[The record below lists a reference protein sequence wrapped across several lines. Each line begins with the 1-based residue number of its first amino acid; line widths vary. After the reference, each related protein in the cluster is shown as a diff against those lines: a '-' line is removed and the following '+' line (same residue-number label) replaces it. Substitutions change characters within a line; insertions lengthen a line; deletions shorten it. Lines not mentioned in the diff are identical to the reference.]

1 MGETVLENIVVA
13 FSSGKDSVF
22 LVNQLLKDQRY
33 KIISLVTTCTDNG
46 NVTSHHID
54 EQLVEKQAEA
64 IGLPLYKIKMSEFT
78 TEKFEDGLISTMVY
92 FRAHFGV
99 TKIAYGDLFLE
110 EVKTYKEKLLAKH
123 GFELLL
129 PLWGQDTKTLA
140 QQMVEEGWKAAVI
153 SIDSTK
159 LSSGFLGKTLTK
171 EWLEALPSDVDPCGE
186 YGEYH
191 TFVYHGPIFKYPIP
205 IEIDNKFINA
215 IDRWK
220 FVGIKLKSNDLYKNK
235 ILAII
240 NQNE

>member
-1 MGETVLENIVVA
+1 MGDTVIENIVVA

-22 LVNQLLKDQRY
+22 LVNHLLKDQRY

-64 IGLPLYKIKMSEFT
+64 IGLPLYKIKLSEFT
-78 TEKFEDGLISTMVY
+78 TENFEDGLISTMVY
-92 FRAHFGV
+92 FRKHFGV
-99 TKIAYGDLFLE
+99 TKIAYGDLFLK
-110 EVKTYKEKLLAKH
+110 EVKTYKERLLTRH

-129 PLWGQDTKTLA
+129 PLWGQNTKTLA
-140 QQMVEEGWKAAVI
+140 RVMVEEGWKAAVI
-153 SIDSTK
+153 SINSTK
-159 LSSGFLGKTLTK
+159 LSTDFLGKTLRK

-191 TFVYHGPIFKYPIP
+191 TFVYDGPIFQYPIP
-205 IEIDNKFINA
+205 IEIDVQFINT

-220 FVGIKLKSNDLYKNK
+220 FVGIKLKG
-235 ILAII
+235 
-240 NQNE
+240 EERMR

>member
-1 MGETVLENIVVA
+1 MEETILENIVVA
-13 FSSGKDSVF
+13 FSSGKDSAF

-33 KIISLVTTCTDNG
+33 KIVSLVTTCTNNG
-46 NVTSHHID
+46 TVTSHHID
-54 EQLVEKQAEA
+54 EHLVEKQAEA

-78 TEKFEDGLISTMVY
+78 TENFEDGLISTMVH
-92 FRAHFGV
+92 FRKHFGV

-110 EVKTYKEKLLAKH
+110 EVKNYKEKLLRRH

-129 PLWGQDTKTLA
+129 PLWGQNTKTLVR
-140 QQMVEEGWKAAVI
+140 QMVEEGWKAAVI

-191 TFVYHGPIFKYPIP
+191 TFVFHGPIFQYPIP
-205 IEIDNKFINA
+205 IEIDYQIIKA
-215 IDRWK
+215 RDRWK
-220 FVGIKLKSNDLYKNK
+220 FVGIKLKG
-235 ILAII
+235 
-240 NQNE
+240 EEGMR